1 MEKIEKAEDRNHVM
15 IHTNNTNSTSHF
27 GEDDCNFIK
36 TANSDDGT
44 LRGDDEFCYEE
55 DDFEEDHPFIPTRMT
70 ASCEGVY
77 SIIGN
82 NNGYHL
88 HNGGSQSSSQR
99 DIGELRAYAA
109 SMPHIASTSSLQK
122 TMDFLNELKDKQEPF
137 CQTPTG
143 KSSQTKKDSLS
154 CTISNHVPESSERYR
169 MESQDLSKNTL
180 EEECAEDGTLDLE
193 FEYEPGISLSHM
205 EFGRQAKP
213 FQLFSKEALKE
224 DKLDSGKLFR
234 RKMSEM
240 CTSSSG
246 SISQRDRYQNMMLMT
261 SSHTSDNL
269 STSLS
274 ESREGLDASTSNS
287 NLSNKPQMMS
297 PSRCTFCGVDY
308 ESGRCYIL
316 YVIIKILCS
325 IYVVYSIISI
335 ITKKQLT
342 VINDFMM

>member
-1 MEKIEKAEDRNHVM
+1 MEKIEKVEDGNHLL
-15 IHTNNTNSTSHF
+15 HTHNTNLTSCF
-27 GEDDCNFIK
+27 GENECNFVK
-36 TANSDDGT
+36 SANSDDGT
-44 LRGDDEFCYEE
+44 LRGEDEFCYEE

-122 TMDFLNELKDKQEPF
+122 TMDFLNELKNEHLPS

-143 KSSQTKKDSLS
+143 ETNHTKKEPLS
-154 CTISNHVPESSERYR
+154 YTISSHESESSEKFK
-169 MESQDLSKNTL
+169 MESQDLCQNAL
-180 EEECAEDGTLDLE
+180 EEECEEEGTLDLE

-213 FQLFSKEALKE
+213 FQQFSKEVLKE

-246 SISQRDRYQNMMLMT
+246 SISQRDRYQSMMLMT
-261 SSHTSDNL
+261 SSQTSDNL
-269 STSLS
+269 STLLS
-274 ESREGLDASTSNS
+274 ESREGLDVSTSNS
-287 NLSNKPQMMS
+287 SLSNKAQMMS

-308 ESGRCYIL
+308 ESG
-316 YVIIKILCS
+316 K
-325 IYVVYSIISI
+325 
-335 ITKKQLT
+335 
-342 VINDFMM
+342 

>member
-1 MEKIEKAEDRNHVM
+1 MKSNEDMEKIEKLEDRNHLV
-15 IHTNNTNSTSHF
+15 HTHNTNSTSCI
-27 GEDDCNFIK
+27 GENECNFVK
-36 TANSDDGT
+36 SANSDDGT

-109 SMPHIASTSSLQK
+109 SMPHIASTSSLHK
-122 TMDFLNELKDKQEPF
+122 TMDFLNELNKKQVPF

-143 KSSQTKKDSLS
+143 EVSQMKKEVLS
-154 CTISNHVPESSERYR
+154 CTISSHVPESSERYR

-180 EEECAEDGTLDLE
+180 EEECEEDGTLDLE

-213 FQLFSKEALKE
+213 FQQFSKEVLKE
-224 DKLDSGKLFR
+224 DKMDSGKLFR

-246 SISQRDRYQNMMLMT
+246 SISQRDRYQNMMQMT
-261 SSHTSDNL
+261 SSKTSDNL
-269 STSLS
+269 FTPLS
-274 ESREGLDASTSNS
+274 ESREGLDVSTSNS
-287 NLSNKPQMMS
+287 SLSNKPQMMS

-308 ESGRCYIL
+308 ESG
-316 YVIIKILCS
+316 K
-325 IYVVYSIISI
+325 
-335 ITKKQLT
+335 
-342 VINDFMM
+342 